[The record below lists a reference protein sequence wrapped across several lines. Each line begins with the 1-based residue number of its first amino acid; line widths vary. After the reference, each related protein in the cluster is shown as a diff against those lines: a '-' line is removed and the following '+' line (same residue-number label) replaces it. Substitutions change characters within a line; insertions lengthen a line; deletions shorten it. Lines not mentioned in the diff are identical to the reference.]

1 MCGVMKFFMV
11 SPLRDYLTPDT
22 LVQSQR
28 FSHIFLWIFLHIFIL
43 ILFPVWNGR
52 SLVHGNENGNHLIE
66 LKEVLIIAGNF
77 SLNNELTNLAK
88 YDISTGL

>member
-1 MCGVMKFFMV
+1 MCILVKFFMV
-11 SPLRDYLTPDT
+11 SPRRGSLAPET
-22 LVQSQR
+22 LVRSQR
-28 FSHIFLWIFLHIFIL
+28 FSHIFLWIFLHIFNL
-43 ILFPVWNGR
+43 ILFPVWNGIPV
-52 SLVHGNENGNHLIE
+52 VHGNENGNHLIE